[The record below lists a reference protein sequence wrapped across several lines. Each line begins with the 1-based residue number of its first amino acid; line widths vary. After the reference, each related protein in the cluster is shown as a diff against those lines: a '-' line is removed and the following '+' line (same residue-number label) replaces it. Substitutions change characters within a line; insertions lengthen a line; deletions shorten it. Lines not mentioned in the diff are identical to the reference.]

1 MSETDEKRDKE
12 GFDVGEFLQKNI
24 NKGEL
29 ALKRAV
35 GLGAQPN
42 VVPEGEPIHDGEPR
56 PVEIGWHPVGG
67 LAGTWF
73 ANNTGLGKMITERIN
88 KYPDPTQHW
97 AVLVGDYVHQLWM
110 DESFHVIYINDRIKR
125 DEWKTFSV
133 GQTRFNDDALRRA
146 GETVIATIREKTPAY
161 NLISNNCQT
170 YALQLLDAIKVGA
183 RKEFGTTLAVYDRML
198 GPGKVADLFNKDGQM
213 PTDGT
218 DPNVLPPKDGDDD
231 ENTVGLAQQL
241 MNDHTAQ
248 LDTHE
253 QMSKKNGELTPL
265 REAAE
270 AQAHEQER
278 ELDGENPT
286 ENGNGEKK
294 ESKSSEVKKQIKNI
308 FSRLSR
314 NKSS

>member
-1 MSETDEKRDKE
+1 M
-12 GFDVGEFLQKNI
+12 
-24 NKGEL
+24 
-29 ALKRAV
+29 KRAV
-35 GLGAQPN
+35 GLGSQPN
-42 VVPEGEPIHDGEPR
+42 VVPEGEPVHDAEPR

-67 LAGTWF
+67 LAGKWF

-110 DESFHVIYINDRIKR
+110 DESFHVIYINGKIDRA
-125 DEWKTFSV
+125 EWKTFSV

-146 GETVIATIREKTPAY
+146 GESVIATIREKTPAY
-161 NLISNNCQT
+161 NLITNNCQT
-170 YALQLLDAIKVGA
+170 YALQLLDAVKVGA
-183 RKEFGTTLAVYDRML
+183 RKEFGTTLAVYDRMF
-198 GPGKVADLFNKDGQM
+198 GPGKVADLFDKEGQITTNS
-213 PTDGT
+213 TDSGA
-218 DPNVLPPKDGDDD
+218 LPPKDDDG

-253 QMSKKNGELTPL
+253 QMNNQGGKLTPP

-270 AQAHEQER
+270 AQEQER
-278 ELDGENPT
+278 ALDGRSTE
-286 ENGNGEKK
+286 ENGDGEKK
-294 ESKSSEVKKQIKNI
+294 ESKSTEVKKQIKNI
-308 FSRLSR
+308 FNRFSR